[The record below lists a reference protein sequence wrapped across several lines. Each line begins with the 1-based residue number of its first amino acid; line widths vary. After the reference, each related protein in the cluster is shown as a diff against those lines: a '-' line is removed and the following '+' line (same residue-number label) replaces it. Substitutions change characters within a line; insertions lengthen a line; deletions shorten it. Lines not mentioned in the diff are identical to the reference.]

1 MRQRRILLGM
11 SQTLLGKAVGLT
23 FQQVQKYER
32 GANRIGAS
40 RLFEFASVLDVQVSY
55 FFRMLPATAAG
66 IPTRQKGE
74 NFSGMPKVGHDTD
87 LLSKRETLQLVRA
100 YYRIQPETVRRNIL
114 ATIRSLTSQVRPTET
129 KRKR

>member
-55 FFRMLPATAAG
+55 FFGMLSAKVAG

-74 NFSGMPKVGHDTD
+74 NFNGTPKVGRDTD